1 MKKETLFVAFST
13 WKGGMLKTAETVL
26 AAGYLHCVKVY
37 RVPIIDWDCP
47 QHSIVAERKHDS
59 EPVTGNAY
67 FKRLTYGRFRTSGI
81 KALSRI
87 SASTVKRIFGE
98 AMLQRIAETQTSVD
112 IAVLTPISMAVLKRC
127 RIAVWKYLN
136 KPVTKQGNKD
146 ANP

>member
-1 MKKETLFVAFST
+1 MKKETLFVVFST
-13 WKGGMLKTAETVL
+13 WEGGMVKTAETVL
-26 AAGYLHCVKVY
+26 AAGYLHYVRVY
-37 RVPIIDWDCP
+37 RVAIIDCACL
-47 QHSIVAERKHDS
+47 QHSIVAERKRGS
-59 EPVTGNAY
+59 EPVMGNAY
-67 FKRLTYGRFRTSGI
+67 SKRLTYDRFRTSGI
-81 KALSRI
+81 KALFRI